1 MSQNDLLSKEWF
13 FPPLN
18 GGEFQ
23 GYNDPSTDNFKTTD
37 NLGRESAQNSI
48 GALRDGCKT
57 VSMKYTLKTVDTNLF
72 PGRKNFLKRLIAARD
87 FYSSSSNEW
96 TGDEI
101 QKLENAIKALE
112 KDKIRVLVI
121 SDFNT
126 TGLYGDENSETDP
139 YFKFFKSSNLSS
151 YTSMS
156 PGTYGEGKN
165 SFMNFSQ
172 LRAITVYS
180 KHINP
185 IDGREDLFVGRS
197 KLCSHIDPKESKE
210 TQKVGYYSLI
220 NPNNDGWSSYRGNEI
235 DYSILPIQRDEYG
248 TDIYVWGFNDL
259 ENLEFWDIKL
269 AMGLMYAFFNAVRR
283 KKIEFEIFDEDKL
296 LYKFNNENINDFREI
311 VEQDCIEKLG
321 QEYWERSDASLVKG
335 YLKCSDDHKS
345 NKKQISLKTKDFGD
359 VDLTIYADKE
369 DKSLKNQYCIMRK
382 PLMTIKSFPR
392 GESGFPYQA
401 VCEIKDDAGNILLS
415 RLEDVTHT
423 DLHAK
428 HVKGSPKDIHKCTY
442 ALRNLKR
449 AIHEKIDEL
458 TPKIKDSTDIPGLS
472 ELLWGDPI
480 HNFDGNSIGGDNNS
494 SNNQDD
500 LETLDLII
508 DPKII
513 ESVPSYKKKKKPSIV
528 IQKTPSSK
536 GDSGGNEGDHGGDG
550 TANDGK
556 GHGAGEGKGNAQENP
571 EGENQSLIPSELV
584 QIIRTRSK
592 YDKEVSKFKI
602 KALKKIK
609 GKLRL
614 GFALD
619 EKGNQ
624 FIPINQFELINS
636 DKIIKDK
643 NLLAFEN
650 IELYKND
657 SFEFEIKFS
666 SEFNFAVGAY

>member
-1 MSQNDLLSKEWF
+1 MTQTDSQKQEWF

-23 GYNDPSTDNFKTTD
+23 GYSNRSTDAFKTTD

-57 VSMKYTLKTVDTNLF
+57 VSMKYTLKTVDTSLF
-72 PGRKNFLKRLIAARD
+72 PGREDYLKRLISARD
-87 FYSSSSNEW
+87 FYASSDKW

-101 QKLENAIKALE
+101 IKLEQAIKTI
-112 KDKIRVLVI
+112 KQDKIKVLVI

-126 TGLYGDENSETDP
+126 TGLYGKADSKVDP
-139 YFKFFKSSNLSS
+139 YFKFFKSSSIS
-151 YTSMS
+151 TYTPMS

-165 SFMNFSQ
+165 ALINFST

-185 IDGREDLFVGRS
+185 INGNEDLYVGRS
-197 KLCSHIDPKESKE
+197 NLCSHDDPLSNKQ
-210 TQKVGYYSLI
+210 TQRVGYYAIKS
-220 NPNNDGWSSYRGNEI
+220 PNNDGWSSYRGDEI
-235 DYSILPIQRDEYG
+235 DYSILPNQRNEYG

-259 ENLEFWDIKL
+259 DDLKFWDIKL
-269 AMGLMYAFFNAVRR
+269 AMGLMYAFFKAVRR
-283 KKIEFEIFDEDKL
+283 KKIEFEIFDEDRL
-296 LYKFNNENINDFREI
+296 IYKFENGNINEFQKT
-311 VEQDCIEKLG
+311 VENECIEKLG
-321 QEYWERSDASLVKG
+321 AEYWEKSDASLVKG
-335 YLKCSDDHKS
+335 YLKCSDYHKS
-345 NKKQISLKTKDFGD
+345 NKKQITLKVKDFGS
-359 VDLTIYADKE
+359 VDLTIYSDKE
-369 DKSLKNQYCIMRK
+369 DKSLKNKYCIMRK
-382 PLMTIKSFPR
+382 PLMTIQSFSR
-392 GESGFPYQA
+392 GDSGFPYQA
-401 VCEIKDDAGNILLS
+401 VCEIDDDAGNILLS
-415 RLEDVTHT
+415 QLEDVTHT

-428 HVKGSPKDIHKCTY
+428 HVKGNASHINKCRY
-442 ALRNLKR
+442 ALARLKR

-458 TPKIKDSTDIPGLS
+458 TPKIKDSRDIPGLS

-480 HNFDGNSIGGDNNS
+480 NDFDGNSVGGDRNL
-494 SNNQDD
+494 SNIKEAI
-500 LETLDLII
+500 ETLDLII
-508 DPKII
+508 DPQVKQSVPAYKIRKRPTVII
-513 ESVPSYKKKKKPSIV
+513 ERK
-528 IQKTPSSK
+528 PSSK
-536 GDSGGNEGDHGGDG
+536 GDTGGNQGDHGGDG
-550 TANDGK
+550 AANNGK
-556 GHGAGEGKGNAQENP
+556 GHGAGDGQGNAQENP
-571 EGENQSLIPSELV
+571 EGENESLIPSELV

-624 FIPINQFELINS
+624 FIPINQFDLINS
-636 DKIIKDK
+636 DKLIKDK
-643 NLLAFEN
+643 NLLTFEN